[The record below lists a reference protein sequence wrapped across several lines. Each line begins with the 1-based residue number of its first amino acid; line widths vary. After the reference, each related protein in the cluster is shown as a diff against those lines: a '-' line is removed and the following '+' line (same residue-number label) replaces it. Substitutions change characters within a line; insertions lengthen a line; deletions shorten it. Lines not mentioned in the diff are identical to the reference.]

1 MDQSRRAIKRLPRSV
16 PLKFE
21 ADGYGHQ
28 DYPILTET
36 LWPAEIG
43 VASVGEDIGDG
54 TTPEL
59 GTTKHGH
66 WIRTLLNFI
75 LWKKLYR
82 VHATLLQ
89 DNEDKV
95 VDILENVA

>member
-1 MDQSRRAIKRLPRSV
+1 MDQSRRAIKRLSRSV

-21 ADGYGHQ
+21 AD
-28 DYPILTET
+28 
-36 LWPAEIG
+36 G